1 MSVDDPEWSHFL
13 ESAFLAVLETC
24 GEGIFVFDADGQCR
38 MIGRRAGEMFGIE
51 PAGYV
56 GKSTRDV
63 LATLSQACE
72 EPEAF
77 LEALG
82 ANLAQPASRATA
94 EIDIRRPR
102 PRTLEWT
109 TLPMLRDGMLRGRI
123 ALVRDVTRER
133 SLERIQKQL
142 QARIQELTP
151 LDTLT
156 GLVNA
161 RRFREEL
168 EREHGRSSRAWDS
181 YAVVRI
187 DVDGMGSINDELG
200 NPVGDQ
206 VLEQVAEK
214 LKACRREYDILA
226 RLDADEFVI
235 LLPGADKIAAK
246 AVGERMLKAV
256 SGHAFGLPDA
266 RRVTVSGG
274 GCVWIPP
281 SAENGEDIL
290 RKAGD
295 LLGDAREKGAG
306 TLAIDA
312 SAHTSDKPPREAT

>member
-1 MSVDDPEWSHFL
+1 MSADDPEWSHFL

-24 GEGIFVFDADGQCR
+24 GEGIFVFDAEGQCR

-56 GKSTRDV
+56 GKSTKEV
-63 LATLSQACE
+63 LVTLSHACE

-82 ANLAQPASRATA
+82 ANGPQPASRAIA

-102 PRTLEWT
+102 PRTLEWS
-109 TLPMLRDGMLRGRI
+109 TLPMLRDGTLRGRL

-133 SLERIQKQL
+133 SLERSQKQL

-187 DVDGMGSINDELG
+187 DVDAMSTINDELG
-200 NPVGDQ
+200 APVGDH
-206 VLEQVAEK
+206 VLEQVAER

-235 LLPGADKIAAK
+235 LLPGADRIAAN
-246 AVGERMLKAV
+246 AVGDRMLKAV
-256 SGHAFGLPDA
+256 GSHAFGLPDA

-274 GCVWIPP
+274 GCVWVPP

-290 RKAGD
+290 RRAG
-295 LLGDAREKGAG
+295 LSLVEARARGAAQ
-306 TLAIDA
+306 LVIEA
-312 SAHTSDKPPREAT
+312 SATTSEPPPRDAT

>member
-1 MSVDDPEWSHFL
+1 
-13 ESAFLAVLETC
+13 
-24 GEGIFVFDADGQCR
+24 
-38 MIGRRAGEMFGIE
+38 MFGIE

-56 GKSTRDV
+56 GKSTKDV
-63 LATLSQACE
+63 LVTLSQACE

-82 ANLAQPASRATA
+82 ANTAQPASRAVA

-102 PRTLEWT
+102 PRTLEWS
-109 TLPMLRDGMLRGRI
+109 TLPMLRDGTLRGRL

-133 SLERIQKQL
+133 SLERSQKQL

-187 DVDGMGSINDELG
+187 DVDGMGAINDELG

-235 LLPGADKIAAK
+235 LLPGADKIAAN

-256 SGHAFGLPDA
+256 GGHAFGLPDS

-274 GCVWIPP
+274 GCVWVPP

-290 RKAGD
+290 RKAGE
-295 LLGDAREKGAG
+295 LLLDARGHGVGK
-306 TLAIDA
+306 LVVDA
-312 SAHTSDKPPREAT
+312 SAPGSDPPPREAT

>member
-1 MSVDDPEWSHFL
+1 MSADDPEWSHFL

-56 GKSTRDV
+56 GKSTKDV
-63 LATLSQACE
+63 LVTLSQACE

-82 ANLAQPASRATA
+82 ANTAQPASRAVA

-102 PRTLEWT
+102 PRTLEWS
-109 TLPMLRDGMLRGRI
+109 TLPMLRDGTLRGRL

-133 SLERIQKQL
+133 SLERSQKQL

-187 DVDGMGSINDELG
+187 DVDGMGAINDELG

-235 LLPGADKIAAK
+235 LLPGADKIAAN

-256 SGHAFGLPDA
+256 GGHAFGLPDS

-274 GCVWIPP
+274 GCVWVPP

-290 RKAGD
+290 RKAGE
-295 LLGDAREKGAG
+295 LLLDARGHGVGK
-306 TLAIDA
+306 LVVDA
-312 SAHTSDKPPREAT
+312 SAPGSDPPPREAT